1 MTATLPVITD
11 TIRFHVNGRPVEADA
26 PGGRRLLDVLRVD
39 LGLTGTKE
47 GCGEGECG
55 ACSVLLDG
63 VLVNAC
69 LVPLAQVDGRD
80 VLTVEGLAAD
90 GRLDPLQQAF
100 LELGGTQ
107 CGFCAPAMLLAARAF
122 LATGHAATEPAIREA
137 IAGNLCRC
145 TGYTKIIQAI
155 AAAGTGPWTVAA
167 GADASAVTVAWPAP
181 RPPAAV
187 IEAADRAAPRVV
199 RPSSLYDA
207 LARLAADPELR
218 PIAGGTDVMVE
229 LAAGVASPSRPLLD
243 IWDLDELRLIDVEH
257 DELILGALTT
267 YADLRGSAVIHG
279 ALPVLAEVAASVGA
293 AQIQNRGTIGGNCM
307 TASPAADMAPVLL
320 ATDARFE
327 IAGPHATRIVPADAF
342 WPGYRRTAVEAGELL
357 VAVRIPLVPGRHV
370 RARKVGTRR
379 AQSIAKASIVLAW
392 RTAPDRHGAWHDVR
406 VALGSV
412 APTPI
417 RARRTEAVLEGTTPA
432 PDVADLAAR
441 VVRDEISPIDDVRST
456 AAYRREATARVL
468 RRIVLDAAG

>member
-1 MTATLPVITD
+1 MTVTLPVITD
-11 TIRFHVNGRPVEADA
+11 TIRFRVNGRPVEVDA

-69 LVPLAQVDGRD
+69 LLPLAQVDGRE
-80 VLTVEGLAAD
+80 VLTVEGLAVD

-100 LELGGTQ
+100 LDLGGTQ

-122 LATGHAATEPAIREA
+122 LATGHPATEPAIREA

-145 TGYTKIIQAI
+145 TGYTKIVEAI
-155 AAAGTGPWTVAA
+155 AAAGEAGPLTSPDTPPGPQRPTATATVTDV
-167 GADASAVTVAWPAP
+167 ADP
-181 RPPAAV
+181 
-187 IEAADRAAPRVV
+187 AAPRVV

-207 LARLAADPELR
+207 LARLAADPDLR

-229 LAAGVASPSRPLLD
+229 LAAGTASPSRPLLD
-243 IWDLDELRLIDVEH
+243 IWDLDELRLIEVEH

-267 YADLRGSAVIHG
+267 YADLRSSAVVHG
-279 ALPVLAEVAASVGA
+279 AMPVLAEVAASVGA
-293 AQIQNRGTIGGNCM
+293 AQVQNRGTIGGNCV
-307 TASPAADMAPVLL
+307 TASPAADMAAVLL

-327 IAGPHATRIVPADAF
+327 IAGPHVTRIVPSDAF
-342 WPGYRRTAVEAGELL
+342 WTGYRRTALEPGELL

-370 RARKVGTRR
+370 RVRKVGTRR
-379 AQSIAKASIVLAW
+379 AQSIAKASIAVAW

-406 VALGSV
+406 VALGSL

-417 RARRTEAVLEGTTPA
+417 RARKTEAVLEGATPG
-432 PDVADLAAR
+432 PDVASRAADA
-441 VVRDEISPIDDVRST
+441 VRLEISPIDDVRST
-456 AAYRREATARVL
+456 AAYRREVTARVL
-468 RRIVLDAAG
+468 RRIVLDAQG

>member
-11 TIRFHVNGRPVEADA
+11 VIRFQVNGRSVEAEA

-69 LVPLAQVDGRD
+69 LVPMAQVDGRE
-80 VLTVEGLAAD
+80 VVTVEGLAD
-90 GRLDPLQQAF
+90 GCSLDPLQQAF

-107 CGFCAPAMLLAARAF
+107 CGFCTPGMLVAARAF
-122 LATGHAATEPAIREA
+122 LRSGHPATEPAIREA

-145 TGYTKIIQAI
+145 TGYTKIIEA
-155 AAAGTGPWTVAA
+155 
-167 GADASAVTVAWPAP
+167 
-181 RPPAAV
+181 
-187 IEAADRAAPRVV
+187 IEAAGDLGMPPVARAEAAPSRPASTIAIAGGGAAPRVV
-199 RPSSLYDA
+199 RPTTMYEA
-207 LARLAADPELR
+207 LAHLAADPQLR

-229 LAAGVASPSRPLLD
+229 LAAGSASSGHPLLD
-243 IWDLDELRLIDVEH
+243 LWALDELRLIEVEH

-267 YADLRGSAVIHG
+267 YADLRHSPVVHG

-307 TASPAADMAPVLL
+307 TASPAGDMAPVLL

-327 IAGPHATRIVPADAF
+327 IAGPHLTRIVPAELF
-342 WPGYRRTAVEAGELL
+342 WTAYRRTAVEPGELL
-357 VAVRIPLVPGRHV
+357 AAVRIPLVPGRHV
-370 RARKVGTRR
+370 RYRKVGTRR
-379 AQSIAKASIVLAW
+379 AQSIAKASIAVAW
-392 RTAPDRHGAWHDVR
+392 RTEPGARGAWHDVR

-417 RARRTEAVLEGTTPA
+417 RAPRTEAALEGAA
-432 PDVADLAAR
+432 PGPETAAR
-441 VVRDEISPIDDVRST
+441 AAVLVRDEITPIDDVRST
-456 AAYRREATARVL
+456 AAYRREVTGRVL

>member
-11 TIRFHVNGRPVEADA
+11 TVRFEVNGRPVEVEA
-26 PGGRRLLDVLRVD
+26 PGGRRLLDVLRLD

-55 ACSVLLDG
+55 ACSVLVDG
-63 VLVNAC
+63 ALVNAC
-69 LVPLAQVDGRD
+69 LVPLAQVDGCEVR
-80 VLTVEGLAAD
+80 TVEGLAGD
-90 GRLDPLQQAF
+90 GSLGSLQQAF

-107 CGFCAPAMLLAARAF
+107 CGFCTPGMLMAAQAF
-122 LATGHAATEPAIREA
+122 LETGGPASEPAIREA

-145 TGYTKIIQAI
+145 TGYTKIIEA
-155 AAAGTGPWTVAA
+155 
-167 GADASAVTVAWPAP
+167 
-181 RPPAAV
+181 
-187 IEAADRAAPRVV
+187 IEAAASDGAILSAATGPRVPARVQAPGFVGAPRVI

-207 LARLAADPELR
+207 LAHLAADPDLR
-218 PIAGGTDVMVE
+218 PVAGGTDVMVE
-229 LAAGVASPSRPLLD
+229 LSAGVADARRPLLD
-243 IWDLDELRLIDVEH
+243 LWDLDELRLIEVEH

-267 YADLRGSAVIHG
+267 YTDLRRSSVVQG
-279 ALPVLAEVAASVGA
+279 ALPVLADVAATVGA
-293 AQIQNRGTIGGNCM
+293 VAIQNRGTIGGNCV
-307 TASPAADMAPVLL
+307 TASPAGDLAPLLL

-327 IAGPHATRIVPADAF
+327 IASPHVTRIVPAAAF
-342 WPGYRRTAVEAGELL
+342 WTAYRRTALEPGELL

-379 AQSIAKASIVLAW
+379 AQSIAKTSIAVAW
-392 RTAPDRHGAWHDVR
+392 RTDPGGGRQWHDVR

-417 RARRTEAVLEGTTPA
+417 RALRTEAALEGGLPG
-432 PDVADLAAR
+432 PEVAAR
-441 VVRDEISPIDDVRST
+441 AAATVREEVSPIDDVRST
-456 AAYRREATARVL
+456 AVYRREVTARVL